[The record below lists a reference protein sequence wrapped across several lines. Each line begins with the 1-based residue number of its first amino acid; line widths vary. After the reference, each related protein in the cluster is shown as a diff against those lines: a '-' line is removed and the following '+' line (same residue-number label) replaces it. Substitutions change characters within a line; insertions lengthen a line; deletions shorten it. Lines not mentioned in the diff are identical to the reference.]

1 MTVDS
6 RHASTVGQSAG
17 PTPRRMRLPST
28 ILAGFAWAILSVT
41 IFSGW
46 FVVTRFSVTR
56 ELRIW
61 DITALRFGIGAV
73 LLAPAV
79 LRRGSRLPIAA
90 WREGLL
96 FSLLWG
102 APFVLLVALGLR
114 LTSAALAASIAPT
127 LMPVFAGLFAWSCL
141 REKQGTARWLGY
153 AAILA
158 GLACLTIAGA
168 VTHGAPSPAGIGA
181 LVLAAAMWA
190 AYTLLFRRSGL
201 TPIQSAAL
209 ICIWSALFFL
219 PVYLQ
224 LGLSHFGLASMSE
237 IVLQA
242 AYQGMLM
249 SGVAIVTFNR
259 SVALLGAGAATAIIA
274 LLPAVASILAIPVL
288 GEVPT
293 PAESAAI
300 AAIAIGVLFAARTG
314 PSLAPRATP
323 TREGKAHDPLLFPPD
338 TEPREDR
345 ALPGRSGPRL
355 RGDRRRHEQGRAAH
369 ACLPRHQPE
378 RQGAGDC
385 RHRGAGQ

>member
-1 MTVDS
+1 VTVDS
-6 RHASTVGQSAG
+6 GHASTVRQGAG
-17 PTPRRMRLPST
+17 STPRRVHLPRG
-28 ILAGFAWAILSVT
+28 ILAGFAWAILAVT

-96 FSLLWG
+96 FAFLWG
-102 APFVLLVALGLR
+102 APFVLLAGMGLQ
-114 LTSAALAASIAPT
+114 LTSAALAASIAAT
-127 LMPVFAGLFAWSCL
+127 LMPVFAGMFAWFCL
-141 REKQGTARWLGY
+141 RERQGMARWLGY
-153 AAILA
+153 AAILG
-158 GLACLTIAGA
+158 GLAFLTVAGA
-168 VTHGAPSPAGIGA
+168 AVHGAPSPAGIAA

-201 TPIQSAAL
+201 RPNQSAAL

-219 PVYLQ
+219 PGYLQ
-224 LGLSHFGLASMSE
+224 LGLSHFGLASTRE
-237 IVLQA
+237 IALQA
-242 AYQGMLM
+242 VYQGLLM
-249 SGVAIVTFNR
+249 SGVAIVAYNR

-274 LLPAVASILAIPVL
+274 LLPAVASVLAIPVL

-293 PAESAAI
+293 PAECAAI
-300 AAIAIGVLFAARTG
+300 VAIAVGVLFAAKPV
-314 PSLAPRATP
+314 PSLLPRATP
-323 TREGKAHDPLLFPPD
+323 PREGKAHDPLLFSPD

-345 ALPGRSGPRL
+345 ALPGGSGPRL
-355 RGDRRRHEQGRAAH
+355 RGDPRRHQQGRAAH
-369 ACLPRHQPE
+369 ACLPLHQPE

-385 RHRGAGQ
+385 